1 MPPWRAWRFGPLNVQ
16 MEFTNII
23 SSLLGHAWGLL
34 NSTFAIAFIGGLT
47 GAFGGAL
54 GAQHIAER
62 SKRREELLKE
72 LRNTNAAIM
81 VAFSICNGALALK
94 KQHVQPMYEQFGK
107 DKDALRAFK
116 AQRAAAQGQGNAP
129 FRFVADMRTFPAPV
143 VPIATLEQ
151 LVFEKISA
159 YGRPLALVSVLN
171 QSLVGLRDGIA
182 KRDLFIHKI
191 ASGAIPAE
199 QVPQYYFGMPL
210 PTGDINQ
217 EHPDLV
223 EAIHSYVNDVGFF
236 SALLCSDLVKHGE
249 TVRTAFTKKFG
260 KGAPEVSSADFSA
273 PRAKGLL
280 PSDDQYADWLKGF
293 KEEAS
298 KPDRRSRSL
307 SVLRKLWRRRHDA

>member
-1 MPPWRAWRFGPLNVQ
+1 
-16 MEFTNII
+16 MEITNFI
-23 SSLLGHAWGLL
+23 SSLLSHAWSAL

-62 SKRREELLKE
+62 SKRREEMLKE

-94 KQHVQPMYEQFGK
+94 KQHVQPMYEQFGR
-107 DKDALRAFK
+107 DRDAIRAF
-116 AQRAAAQGQGNAP
+116 AEQRAAGQRQGGAE

-151 LVFEKISA
+151 LMFEKIST

-171 QSLVGLRDGIA
+171 QSLVGLRDAIGR
-182 KRDLFIHKI
+182 RDLFIHRM
-191 ASGAIPAE
+191 ASGDISAE

-217 EHPDLV
+217 EYPDLV
-223 EAIHSYVNDVGFF
+223 DAIHSYVDDVGYF
-236 SALLCSDLVKHGE
+236 SALLCSDLVKHGKS
-249 TVRTAFTKKFG
+249 VRDSFAKKFG
-260 KGAPEVSSADFSA
+260 KGAPEVSAADFSG
-273 PRAKGLL
+273 PRQTGLL
-280 PSDDQYADWLKGF
+280 PSDDQYADWLRGY
-293 KEEAS
+293 KEEVS
-298 KPDRRSRSL
+298 KPQSRSRGFG
-307 SVLRKLWRRRHDA
+307 VLGKLWRGRHDA